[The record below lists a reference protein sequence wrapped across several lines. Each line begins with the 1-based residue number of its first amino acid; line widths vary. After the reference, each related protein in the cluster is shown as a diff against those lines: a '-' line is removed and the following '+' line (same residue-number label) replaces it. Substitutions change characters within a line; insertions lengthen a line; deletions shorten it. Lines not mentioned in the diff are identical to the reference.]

1 MESAGESSS
10 KRSGAKRGSA
20 KRSGASSAVTA
31 SAPPSAAAPGTGS
44 NVREA
49 FVLMS
54 SLIYPRIPVRY
65 LDLCAKILQRRHMD
79 TVFEERAVQSLCAF
93 PPCGNKLAEKSGKYR
108 ISLARKEIYDA
119 QHENQFCSQL
129 CLKKARVFLSKLV
142 AKPPQLVPS
151 MLEVFG
157 TDRPNPLDF
166 DQPPAQEGE
175 ATKDKV
181 KNQTHSVSPPP
192 APKANTVW
200 SKTGD
205 LGIVERKSTPVDALS
220 VPSALTASAPVAL
233 KENET
238 PDSPDKEFPDAS
250 HAVLIEGFVFP
261 SHKNKLAKKV
271 EKLLQKDDA
280 NSKDEIVVS
289 DSDDESGSDM
299 DSDASSA
306 SFALSDFEEDEIIS
320 LDELSLFSNLWR
332 LFSMWITH
340 ETNLV
345 VAGLPIPPKEEDDKP
360 KDDAAAR
367 AVRYRMQERI
377 NAFALMLNRPMPQVA
392 RNIKLAADRYV
403 NQKIADITTTFSLRD
418 AIDARN
424 SHQWTC
430 VAAILLLVAHGK
442 RPEDVQSGHLS
453 HAMQLTKLDATEL
466 QQLLALFY
474 DLRND
479 DEVIVDTDVQPL
491 EEITTGSVANDTP
504 VNEQSKKCRKCRRSV
519 GKCVCKTRTSSDK
532 QSDFSVSEVE
542 AMLQEALTLREEYEE
557 LLDA

>member
-1 MESAGESSS
+1 MASAGASSS
-10 KRSGAKRGSA
+10 KRSSA
-20 KRSGASSAVTA
+20 KRSGAPAAANA
-31 SAPPSAAAPGTGS
+31 SATPSSSAAATSGSGS

-93 PPCGNKLAEKSGKYR
+93 PPCGNKLADKSGKYR
-108 ISLARKEIYDA
+108 ISLVRKEIYDA

-129 CLKKARVFLSKLV
+129 CLKKARVFFSKLV

-157 TDRPNPLDF
+157 TSRPNPFDF
-166 DQPPAQEGE
+166 DQPPTQEGE
-175 ATKDKV
+175 AANDKA
-181 KNQTHSVSPPP
+181 KNQTHSISPPP
-192 APKANTVW
+192 IPKANTVW

-220 VPSALTASAPVAL
+220 VPSALTAPSPVAL

-238 PDSPDKEFPDAS
+238 PDAPDKEFPDAS

-271 EKLLQKDDA
+271 EKMLQKDDA
-280 NSKDEIVVS
+280 NTKDEIVVS

-332 LFSMWITH
+332 LFSTWITH
-340 ETNLV
+340 ETNLL
-345 VAGLPIPPKEEDDKP
+345 VAGLPIPPKEENEKVR
-360 KDDAAAR
+360 DDAAAR

-403 NQKIADITTTFSLRD
+403 NQKIADITATFSLRD

-424 SHQWTC
+424 SHQ
-430 VAAILLLVAHGK
+430 
-442 RPEDVQSGHLS
+442 
-453 HAMQLTKLDATEL
+453 
-466 QQLLALFY
+466 LLALFY
-474 DLRND
+474 ELRND
-479 DEVIVDTDVQPL
+479 DEAVVDTDVQPL
-491 EEITTGSVANDTP
+491 EEITTGTTATDIS
-504 VNEQSKKCRKCRRSV
+504 VNEQPKKCRKCRRSV
-519 GKCVCKTRTSSDK
+519 DKCICKLRASGGK
-532 QSDFSVSEVE
+532 QSDFSVGEVE